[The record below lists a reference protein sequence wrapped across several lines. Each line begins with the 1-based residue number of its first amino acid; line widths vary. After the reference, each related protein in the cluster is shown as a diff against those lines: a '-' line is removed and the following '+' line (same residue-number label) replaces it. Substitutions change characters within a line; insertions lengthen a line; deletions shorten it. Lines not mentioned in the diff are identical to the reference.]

1 MAKEVQ
7 ENEKRN
13 KASGIGVRLN
23 RGYLIVIVM
32 MIISGV
38 VGIIGLFLLNRGM
51 NNFVNGS
58 NLADTAVKYCRIDV
72 NIAARNV
79 REMLLNEDTSKWP
92 AYRAKVEEKTE
103 AIGEQLE
110 ILKQTK
116 MLEESVVQEYEAK
129 LDAWC
134 VIGFE
139 IMDLIEA
146 GKHDEAKEQIVTR
159 CAPALEEVI
168 NLGIKMDEMTNQLM
182 NESVQAAATI
192 FMGATVAIVAL
203 VVLAVITAKR
213 VGNQIISSITE
224 PLKEVEG
231 VSRQLAKGNLR
242 VNISYEGADEIGSM
256 ASNLEDAIR
265 TLRSYVEDI
274 SSHMQQFCRGDFR
287 VQPQSEWLGDF
298 MAILQSFK
306 DFEKNMAQTVKG
318 IQAAADQVDS
328 GAGQVSQSANELAQG
343 ASDQASITEEL
354 IATVET
360 ISQQVSDNAQNAKSI
375 SKDVE
380 NAGIAIDNS
389 NMKMQEMVESMDEI
403 DQTSRQISK
412 IIDTI
417 NSIASQTNLLA
428 LNASIEAARAGEA
441 GRGFAVVADQVSVL
455 AAQSAEAAKESNVLI
470 ESSVEAVAKGMIIA
484 KDTAK
489 QLEEVADVARAVTAE
504 VSRVAD
510 ALEAQT
516 EAFEQINSGVEH
528 INDVVQ
534 TNSATSEECAAAS
547 EEMSSQA
554 SMLAE
559 LVEQFKVE

>member
-7 ENEKRN
+7 EKK
-13 KASGIGVRLN
+13 KAVGSIGTRLN
-23 RGYLIVIVM
+23 KGYMTVIMM
-32 MIISGV
+32 MIVSGV
-38 VGIIGLFLLNRGM
+38 VGIIGLAVLN
-51 NNFVNGS
+51 NSLNSFINGS
-58 NLADTAVKYCRIDV
+58 NLADTAVKMCRIDV

-79 REMLLNEDTSKWP
+79 REMYIDNDKANWS
-92 AYRAKVEEKTE
+92 AYRAKVDEKTA

-110 ILKQTK
+110 ILEQTGVIDASK
-116 MLEESVVQEYEAK
+116 VQEYSNK

-134 VIGFE
+134 VIGYD
-139 IMDLIEA
+139 IMDMIEA
-146 GKHDEAKEQIVTR
+146 GKTTEAREAIVNR
-159 CAPALEEVI
+159 CAPALDEVI
-168 NLGIKMDEMTNQLM
+168 ALSLELDSVTDELM
-182 NESVQAAATI
+182 KASEASAATV
-192 FMGATVAIVAL
+192 FMIALIAIIVLIIVA
-203 VVLAVITAKR
+203 VIAAR
-213 VGNQIISSITE
+213 RIGNNIVNSIVG
-224 PLKEVEG
+224 PLKEVEEA
-231 VSRQLAKGNLR
+231 SKELARGNLH
-242 VNISYEGADEIGSM
+242 VNVTYEGKDEIGTM
-256 ASNLEDAIR
+256 ATNLESAIV
-265 TLRSYVEDI
+265 TLRSYVDDI
-274 SSHMQQFCRGDFR
+274 SAHMEQFCQGDFR
-287 VQPQSEWLGDF
+287 VKPQSEWLGDF
-298 MAILQSFK
+298 KTILKSFK
-306 DFEKNMAQTVKG
+306 DFEKNMADTVNG
-318 IQAAADQVDS
+318 IKAASDQVDS
-328 GAGQVSQSANELAQG
+328 GADQVSQSANELAQG

-360 ISQQVSDNAQNAKSI
+360 ISQQISDNAKNAKDI

-389 NMKMQEMVESMDEI
+389 NVKMQEMVDSMNEI

-470 ESSVEAVAKGMIIA
+470 ESSVEAVAKGMVIA
-484 KDTAK
+484 KDTAQ
-489 QLEEVADVARAVTAE
+489 QLENVADSARNVTAE

-510 ALEAQT
+510 ALAAQT

-559 LVEQFKVE
+559 LVAQFKVKG

>member
-7 ENEKRN
+7 EKKISN
-13 KASGIGVRLN
+13 KASGIGARLN
-23 RGYLIVIVM
+23 KGYLIVIVM

-38 VGIIGLFLLNRGM
+38 VGIISLALLNRSL
-51 NNFVNGS
+51 NSFVNGS
-58 NLADTAVKYCRIDV
+58 NLADTAVKICRIDV

-79 REMLLNEDTSKWP
+79 REMLIDEDTSKWP
-92 AYRAKVEEKTE
+92 NYRAKVDEKT
-103 AIGEQLE
+103 ANIGEQIK
-110 ILKQTK
+110 ILKETG
-116 MLEESVVQEYEAK
+116 MLEESIVQEYETK
-129 LDAWC
+129 LNNWC
-134 VIGFE
+134 EIGYE
-139 IMDLIEA
+139 IMDLIES
-146 GKHDEAKEQIVTR
+146 GKHDEAKKQIVER

-168 NLGIKMDEMTNQLM
+168 NLGIEMDSLTNEMMQ
-182 NESVQAAATI
+182 ESTQEAATI
-192 FMGATVAIVAL
+192 FMIALITIILLIIVA
-203 VVLAVITAKR
+203 VIAAQR
-213 VGNQIISSITE
+213 IGNSIIRSITV
-224 PLKEVEG
+224 PLREVED
-231 VSRQLAKGNLR
+231 VSRELARGNLHA
-242 VNISYEGADEIGSM
+242 NISYEEEDEIGSM
-256 ASNLEDAIR
+256 ATNMESAIL
-265 TLRSYVEDI
+265 TLRSYVDDI
-274 SSHMQQFCRGDFR
+274 STHMEQFCQGDFR
-287 VQPQSEWLGDF
+287 VKPQSEWLGDF
-298 MAILQSFK
+298 KAILQSFK
-306 DFEKNMAQTVKG
+306 DFEKNMADTVNG
-318 IQAAADQVDS
+318 IKAASDQVDS
-328 GAGQVSQSANELAQG
+328 GAEQVSQSANELAQG

-360 ISQQVSDNAQNAKSI
+360 ISQQIADNAKNAKAI

-389 NMKMQEMVESMDEI
+389 NVKMQEMVDSMDEI

-455 AAQSAEAAKESNVLI
+455 AAQSAVAAKESNVLI
-470 ESSVEAVAKGMIIA
+470 ESSVEAVAKGMVIA
-484 KDTAK
+484 KDTAR
-489 QLEEVADVARAVTAE
+489 QLEDVAEAARAVTVE

-516 EAFEQINSGVEH
+516 EAFEQINTGVEH

-554 SMLAE
+554 SMLAD
-559 LVEQFKVE
+559 LVAQFKTK